1 MIVTATGGV
10 PTRPQ
15 FKSTL
20 SLESALLLDSDIL
33 DLEAARNQYLC
44 RRRLTI
50 IAIAAIFVISGAV
63 LIFSVVH
70 DLQNRSEVGFIDEIC
85 STNDLECIENKCP
98 NGYKWKSDLNSC
110 EYIEGM
116 FIFSFHV

>member
-70 DLQNRSEVGFIDEIC
+70 DLQNRSEVGFIDEM
-85 STNDLECIENKCP
+85 NEA
-98 NGYKWKSDLNSC
+98 
-110 EYIEGM
+110 
-116 FIFSFHV
+116 